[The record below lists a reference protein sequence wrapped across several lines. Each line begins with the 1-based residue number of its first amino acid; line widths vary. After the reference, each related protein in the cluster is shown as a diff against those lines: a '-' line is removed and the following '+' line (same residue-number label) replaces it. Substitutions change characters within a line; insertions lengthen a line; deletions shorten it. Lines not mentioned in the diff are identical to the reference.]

1 MKPCLEQ
8 KTHFTNELNE
18 MSEEQ
23 HIIYEEIKKG
33 TNVIVDAIAGSG
45 KSTCILSIAKKL
57 DSVIFLQMT
66 YNSMLRHEIKEK
78 TQLYNISNINI
89 HTYHS
94 LAVKY
99 YMLSAHT
106 DTQIRYIL
114 YNDVLP
120 RITLPQF
127 NILVIDETQDMSFL
141 YFQFIIKFCKDVGKH
156 IQLFILGDYMQ
167 GLYDFKGADIRFLT
181 MAQDIWKHFPLL
193 KTHLFSKCSLKV
205 SYRITHPI
213 SNFVNNV
220 MLGQSRLS
228 AVRDGEPVVYYKK
241 GRTAAEKFVVHTI
254 FTLLEQGYLP
264 SDIFILGG
272 SVKGMNS
279 AIRKME
285 NAIVERN
292 IPCHVPMF
300 ETDKIDERVING
312 KIVFSTFHS
321 VKGRQRKFVFIM
333 GFDNTYF
340 SYYARNLNKMICPNT
355 LYVGCTR
362 STHRLYLIES
372 DQYATDRP
380 LEFLKMNHNQ
390 MMRQP
395 YIVFKG
401 IPKNI
406 FYNKIEERNTQ
417 NDHRIIH
424 HISVSDIIKFIPESV
439 IEYISPIIDRI
450 FVNISGENNI
460 NIDIPNIFKTKRGFY
475 EDVSDLNGITIPS
488 MYFDKYFSNNQ
499 GVIRKL
505 IELKLTET
513 KTNELLFLKQKIN
526 ELPEICSNIQEYLY
540 SSNIFI
546 ALQEHLYFKINQI
559 DSDEYN
565 WLDETIISKCFNRMD
580 EIIGNQLQPIAN
592 KPFDSNNIHG
602 MEYTILNYADKE
614 KQQKIDDVLK
624 PFFPKG
630 ELFKITGRIDL
641 ITELCV
647 WELKCTTQITIDHM
661 LQVVMY
667 AWLWRTVIEDIE
679 YLSNIR
685 DFKIFNI
692 KTGEIYQLFATMEE
706 LNDIVVSILRG
717 KYQELTIKTDN
728 EFLQECKIT
737 IEKYINHISN

>member
-1 MKPCLEQ
+1 MKTGSEHPH
-8 KTHFTNELNE
+8 HFTDTLNE

-23 HIIYEEIKKG
+23 LIIYNEIQNG
-33 TNVIVDAIAGSG
+33 NNVIVDAIAGSG

-57 DSVIFLQMT
+57 NNIIFLQMT

-78 TQLYNISNINI
+78 TTIYNIQNMNI

-114 YNDVLP
+114 YNDVPP
-120 RITLPQF
+120 RIALPQF
-127 NILVIDETQDMSFL
+127 HILVIDETQDMSFL
-141 YFQFIIKFCKDVGKH
+141 YFQFIIKFCKDVGQH

-193 KTHLFSKCSLKV
+193 KKQLFTKCSLKV

-220 MLGQSRLS
+220 MLGQPRLS
-228 AVRDGEPVVYYKK
+228 ANRDGEPVVYYKK

-390 MMRQP
+390 MMTQP
-395 YIVFKG
+395 YILFKG

-406 FYNKIEERNTQ
+406 FYNKIEEHNTQ
-417 NDHRIIH
+417 NAPRVIH

-513 KTNELLFLKQKIN
+513 KQNELLFLKQKIN
-526 ELPEICSNIQEYLY
+526 KLPEICSNIHEYLY

-559 DSDEYN
+559 EMDEYN
-565 WLDETIISKCFNRMD
+565 WLDENIISKCFNRMD
-580 EIIGNQLQPIAN
+580 EIIGEQIKNIAN

-624 PFFPKG
+624 QFFPKG

-641 ITELCV
+641 ITESCV

-667 AWLWRTVIEDIE
+667 AWLWRIVIEDIE

-717 KYQELTIKTDN
+717 KYETIIIKTDN
-728 EFLQECKIT
+728 DFITECKNT
-737 IEKYINHISN
+737 IEKYKIV